1 MSSKA
6 VTANRLTDGSVVYL
20 TDAGAWSEWLNE
32 AALAGDEVGAERL
45 LARGRADAATRVV
58 EPYLIDVVE
67 SDGLLAPLR
76 YREVLRA
83 RGPSIHL
90 DHGKQ
95 AQT

>member
-32 AALAGDEVGAERL
+32 AALAGDEEGAERL
-45 LARGRADAATRVV
+45 LSRGRADAATRVV

-83 RGPSIHL
+83 RGPSTHPH
-90 DHGKQ
+90 HGKQ
-95 AQT
+95 AQV

>member
-32 AALAGDEVGAERL
+32 AALAGDDEGAERL
-45 LARGRADAATRVV
+45 LERGRADTATGVV
-58 EPYLIDVVE
+58 EPYLIEVVE
-67 SDGLLAPLR
+67 TDGLLAPLR

-95 AQT
+95 ARA